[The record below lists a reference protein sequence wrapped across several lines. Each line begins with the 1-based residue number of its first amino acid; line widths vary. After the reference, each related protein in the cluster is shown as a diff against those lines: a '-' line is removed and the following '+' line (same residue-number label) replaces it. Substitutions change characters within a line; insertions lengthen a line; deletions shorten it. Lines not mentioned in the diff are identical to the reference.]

1 MTSTVKR
8 KSMALV
14 MALLMCFSMFVS
26 FGTTA
31 QAAGERS
38 EIYMVSFPRDAE
50 NNRDHWDRDNLQF
63 MNGWYMDAYDMFAT
77 FAVGSYEGK
86 VALVA
91 GAIMRLAMYEILY
104 MPEIPNAAAI
114 NEAVELAKK
123 YESGEVV
130 RFVNGILGTFVRS
143 EAEETAKAPPVPA
156 GGQAE

>member
-14 MALLMCFSMFVS
+14 MALLLCFSMFVS

-50 NNRDHWDRDNLQF
+50 TNRDHWDRDNLQF

-86 VALVA
+86 VAYCIEPQMKTACSALRMSLWA
-91 GAIMRLAMYEILY
+91 TGSSGSCSLPRGIS
-104 MPEIPNAAAI
+104 PIPT
-114 NEAVELAKK
+114 
-123 YESGEVV
+123 STMS
-130 RFVNGILGTFVRS
+130 R
-143 EAEETAKAPPVPA
+143 
-156 GGQAE
+156 

>member
-50 NNRDHWDRDNLQF
+50 ANKNSWDRDNLQF
-63 MNGWYMDAYDMFAT
+63 MNGWYMEAYDMFAT
-77 FAVGSYEGK
+77 FAVGSYDGK
-86 VALVA
+86 VAYCIEP
-91 GAIMRLAMYEILY
+91 GTPID
-104 MPEIPNAAAI
+104 NAH
-114 NEAVELAKK
+114 
-123 YESGEVV
+123 
-130 RFVNGILGTFVRS
+130 TF
-143 EAEETAKAPPVPA
+143 TAKDETFWDIRPRSTRP
-156 GGQAE
+156 